1 MTKRKSLLIIDDDEP
16 FLQALTK
23 QIELHEEFILTGV
36 TTGESALEKTKA
48 NTFDA
53 IILDVGLPDMNGR
66 EVCRL
71 MRRNGVT
78 ARLLC

>member
-36 TTGESALEKTKA
+36 STGE
-48 NTFDA
+48 
-53 IILDVGLPDMNGR
+53 I
-66 EVCRL
+66 
-71 MRRNGVT
+71 T
-78 ARLLC
+78 ATYC